1 LTFSGEIHDLSNKHR
16 EPMIFAIG
24 PRLGAACLGLAN
36 AARAYQSCNQS
47 ISSDE
52 YQRQKR
58 TKWLK

>member
-1 LTFSGEIHDLSNKHR
+1 
-16 EPMIFAIG
+16 MIFAIG
-24 PRLGAACLGLAN
+24 PRLGAACLVLAN